1 VVEGGPARATLN
13 MQPVRTPVVTG
24 GGEPGWPVLFSA
36 AFSQSRNAM
45 VLLDDQ
51 RRYVDVNGAYLNLLG
66 YARGALIG
74 GLVYEHIKDGPLA
87 SPQEWISALDEGQ
100 FTGEADLV
108 RSDGAGVGV
117 QWAAHTETATGRRL
131 VLFVVLNT
139 SRWGRSFRRLPN
151 AQRDPEPVALSGREC
166 EIVRLIALGSTSV
179 EIADELRIAPDTV
192 RTHVRN
198 AMAKLHARSRA
209 QLVAKALGDGLILD

>member
-1 VVEGGPARATLN
+1 
-13 MQPVRTPVVTG
+13 M
-24 GGEPGWPVLFSA
+24 LFSA

-66 YARGALIG
+66 YPRGALIG
-74 GLVYEHIKDGPLA
+74 CPVYEHVKDGPLA
-87 SPQEWISALDEGQ
+87 SPQEWMSALDEGR

-108 RSDGAGVGV
+108 RSDGGGVGV
-117 QWAAHTETATGRRL
+117 QWAAHTEAATGRRL

-139 SRWGRSFRRLPN
+139 SRWGRSFRRVPD
-151 AQRDPEPVALSGREC
+151 AEADPGPVALSGRES
-166 EIVRLIALGSTSV
+166 EVVRLIALGSTST
-179 EIADELRIAPDTV
+179 EIADELRIAPHTV

>member
-1 VVEGGPARATLN
+1 
-13 MQPVRTPVVTG
+13 VTG

-66 YARGALIG
+66 YPRAAIIG
-74 GLVYEHIKDGPLA
+74 CPVYEHIKDGPLA
-87 SPQEWISALDEGQ
+87 SPQEWASALDEGR
-100 FTGEADLV
+100 FTGEADFV

-117 QWAAHTETATGRRL
+117 QWAAHTEAATGHRL

-139 SRWGRSFRRLPN
+139 SRWGRSFRRVP
-151 AQRDPEPVALSGREC
+151 DTEGDPVALSGRER
-166 EIVRLIALGSTSV
+166 EIVRLIALGSTST
-179 EIADELRIAPDTV
+179 EIADELQIAHDTV

-198 AMAKLHARSRA
+198 AMGKLQARSRA